1 MSGCISEGV
10 CAAGRWSGHH
20 FLCLYAGLPHCSLAM
35 TSPPAGSAHSPP
47 PHQRGLGPQQCAH
60 ALGVRAHA
68 NMRAFGGR
76 FSRICGFYREN
87 PDSCDP
93 DSSGLCV
100 FGRTGKRSFTGTLS
114 FHVPCPPPLCS
125 FTEND
130 DHIFYGVQPK
140 QTPIFYSTN
149 GKFPLRLWQL
159 CDPTRYAASLMNCL
173 AGCRHTA
180 GTVITHRISSPSRTV
195 DDWSFT
201 SCGRDEDEG
210 FDIGRAA
217 RGDGGSCY
225 L

>member
-1 MSGCISEGV
+1 MCSRAV
-10 CAAGRWSGHH
+10 VWTP
-20 FLCLYAGLPHCSLAM
+20 LPVFVRRSPSLFTGDDITACRKRAL
-35 TSPPAGSAHSPP
+35 TPP
-47 PHQRGLGPQQCAH
+47 PTGPRAPAVCTRAGCPCARKH
-60 ALGVRAHA
+60 ARVWGQVFEDLRLKSK
-68 NMRAFGGR
+68 N
-76 FSRICGFYREN
+76 FYREN

-114 FHVPCPPPLCS
+114 FHVPCPPPICS
-125 FTEND
+125 LTEND

-210 FDIGRAA
+210 FDTGRAA